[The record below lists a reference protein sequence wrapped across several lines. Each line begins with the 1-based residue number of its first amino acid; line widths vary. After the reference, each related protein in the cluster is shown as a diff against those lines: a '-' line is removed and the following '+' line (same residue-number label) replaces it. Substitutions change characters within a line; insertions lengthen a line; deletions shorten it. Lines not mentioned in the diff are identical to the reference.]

1 MARNTRQYQD
11 IDLNFT
17 AHPVTGDVTIKYDE
31 EAIKGSIRNL
41 LLTSHFERP
50 FHSEIGSKIKAALF
64 EPITPMIYGILK
76 QETINVLT
84 AYEPRVTVLDVIVTY
99 LPEQNTV
106 NINIIFQLNGTSL
119 VMQTNIP
126 IERTR

>member
-11 IDLNFT
+11 IDLNLT
-17 AHPVTGDVTIKYDE
+17 AHPVTGDVTLKYDE

-99 LPEQNTV
+99 LSEQNTV